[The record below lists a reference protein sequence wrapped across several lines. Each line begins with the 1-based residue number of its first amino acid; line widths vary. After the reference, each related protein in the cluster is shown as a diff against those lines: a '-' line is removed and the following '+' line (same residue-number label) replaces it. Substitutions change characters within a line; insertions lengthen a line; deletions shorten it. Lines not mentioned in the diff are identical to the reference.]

1 MPAKSVINLIWIP
14 SCFKPLEN
22 HTGLYYNIR
31 QSYMNAS
38 FSQTKLACQVVIRQH
53 LLTEVMIMEDFS
65 KFKKA
70 HYKQNVCV
78 AMEGG
83 AVLFSPDSLKEVVG
97 AEKMT
102 YDEYLDVQ
110 LNSLG
115 KIRGYF
121 ETCYFN
127 HPMGFMGQVEKIT
140 KDTVCFKRIFVSGM
154 FSDGTMF
161 DGKEDHVWLS
171 KNGFEDLKTGDCVS
185 FFAEVYRYVKTGNGK
200 QLDYSLRNPESIKR
214 IESYE
219 LPSDRELM
227 LQDIDMIIC
236 ESCFLYDNCNRV
248 NCMMNPKQ
256 RKQMRQQMLAVL
268 ESKPKEER

>member
-1 MPAKSVINLIWIP
+1 
-14 SCFKPLEN
+14 
-22 HTGLYYNIR
+22 
-31 QSYMNAS
+31 
-38 FSQTKLACQVVIRQH
+38 
-53 LLTEVMIMEDFS
+53 MEDFS

-78 AMEGG
+78 ALEGG
-83 AVLFSPDSLKEVVG
+83 VVLFSPDSLKEVVG

-102 YDEYLDVQ
+102 YDKYLDVQ

-127 HPMGFMGQVEKIT
+127 HPMEFMGQVEKIT
-140 KDTVCFKRIFVSGM
+140 KETVCFKRIFVSGM

-171 KNGFEDLKTGDCVS
+171 KKGFEDLKTGDCVS

-200 QLDYSLRNPESIKR
+200 QLDYSLRNPESIKK

-248 NCMMNPKQ
+248 NCMMNSKQ

-268 ESKPKEER
+268 ESKTKEER